1 MNEAASVP
9 PASVSS
15 AERTRSIVV
24 AALLA
29 GMIAATSWIT
39 VPLFGP
45 VPVTL
50 QTVFVLLAGLL
61 LPARWAATSMLLYLA
76 LGVAGLPVFSQGQ
89 SGLAAILGPTG
100 GFLLAFPLAAGAA
113 ALVLEALRHRYN
125 TTVASVFAVLVA
137 EIVMYAVGVPW
148 LMAQTGLTLVQALAA
163 AFVPFIVPDAIK
175 AAFAVTVAATI
186 RRALG
191 QAGVVGQR

>member
-1 MNEAASVP
+1 MNEAVAPRS
-9 PASVSS
+9 PAATT
-15 AERTRSIVV
+15 AERTRSMVV

-61 LPARWAATSMLLYLA
+61 LPARWAVTSMVLYLA
-76 LGVAGLPVFSQGQ
+76 LGAAGLPVFSQGQ
-89 SGLAAILGPTG
+89 SGLAALLGPTG
-100 GFLLAFPLAAGAA
+100 GFLLAFPFAAGAA
-113 ALVLEALRHRYN
+113 ALVVRALEGRYRQLIA
-125 TTVASVFAVLVA
+125 TVAAVIVA
-137 EIVMYAVGVPW
+137 EIVLYAVGIPW
-148 LMAQTGLTLVQALAA
+148 LMAQTGLSFVAALAA

-175 AAFAVTVAATI
+175 AAFAVSAAAAI
-186 RRALG
+186 KRALG
-191 QAGVVGQR
+191 QIGASGS

>member
-1 MNEAASVP
+1 MNEAAGARST
-9 PASVSS
+9 SLSNT
-15 AERTRSIVV
+15 ERTRSMVV

-61 LPARWAATSMLLYLA
+61 LPARWAVTSMLLYLA

-100 GFLLAFPLAAGAA
+100 GFLLAFPFAAGAA
-113 ALVLEALRHRYN
+113 ALVQGALGGRYRPIA
-125 TTVASVFAVLVA
+125 ASIAAVIVA
-137 EIVMYAVGVPW
+137 EIVLYAVGIPW
-148 LMAQTGLTLVQALAA
+148 LMAQTGLSLVAALTA

-175 AAFAVTVAATI
+175 AAFAVSAASAI
-186 RRALG
+186 KRAMG
-191 QAGVVGQR
+191 QIGVERG

>member
-1 MNEAASVP
+1 MNQSASMP
-9 PASVSS
+9 S
-15 AERTRSIVV
+15 ATVTSIDRTRNMVV

-61 LPARWAATSMLLYLA
+61 LPARWAVVSMLLYLG

-100 GFLLAFPLAAGAA
+100 GFLLGFPFAAGGA
-113 ALVLEALRHRYN
+113 ALVFGALRRRYRE
-125 TTVASVFAVLVA
+125 TVARVAAVVTA

-148 LMAQTGLTLVQALAA
+148 LMAQTGLTLGQALAA
-163 AFVPFIVPDAIK
+163 ALLPFLVPDAIK
-175 AAFAVTVAATI
+175 AAFSVSVAAAI

-191 QAGVVGQR
+191 QDSSSAQA